1 MTNDFISNMMENLAG
16 RRFYL
21 FWVRLRPEGA
31 QGPQHGK
38 NPSSNTRKFPFLEN
52 MSRNFSETLGEL
64 SCSIQKVRARVVE
77 RICKLTP
84 PLGPFPIGLLPSGFT
99 LLWAFQLTSLHHNSN
114 QLTDT
119 KMFTTLRYVKDTA
132 LVPEREGH
140 VLAHLACKACRSRKV
155 SPVSATCKVHCPF
168 SITEAWF
175 EWCLIWWFAV
185 EMHRRK

>member
-1 MTNDFISNMMENLAG
+1 VCFWLDESGKCLRSRKIEVWSKEAEDFDKYIRLFLYDKNTSFIMTNDFISNMMENLAG

-64 SCSIQKVRARVVE
+64 SCNIQKVRARVVE

-99 LLWAFQLTSLHHNSN
+99 LL
-114 QLTDT
+114 
-119 KMFTTLRYVKDTA
+119 
-132 LVPEREGH
+132 
-140 VLAHLACKACRSRKV
+140 
-155 SPVSATCKVHCPF
+155 
-168 SITEAWF
+168 
-175 EWCLIWWFAV
+175 
-185 EMHRRK
+185 